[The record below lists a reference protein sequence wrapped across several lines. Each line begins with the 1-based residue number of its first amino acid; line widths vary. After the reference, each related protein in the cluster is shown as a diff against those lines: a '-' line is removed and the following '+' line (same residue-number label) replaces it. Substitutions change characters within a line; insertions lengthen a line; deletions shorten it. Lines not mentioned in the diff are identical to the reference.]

1 MSKGLEALRE
11 IDKDT
16 PFSQAF
22 NPKFK
27 ERMAII
33 EKELKEKDYLDSF
46 LDGIFNTFELSVSG
60 DKFEDGGYSVKFD
73 FGDGHSMTIYCK
85 TKEEFNYWKGMFSE

>member
-27 ERMAII
+27 ERIAII
-33 EKELKEKDYLDSF
+33 EKELKALEIIKEKRVDIGWLIRSENCSKYNLGVGSSQA
-46 LDGIFNTFELSVSG
+46 L
-60 DKFEDGGYSVKFD
+60 K
-73 FGDGHSMTIYCK
+73 
-85 TKEEFNYWKGMFSE
+85 KEKYDLLKEVLK